1 MTMKWIGRIP
11 YSELNFEFSRSGGP
25 GGQHVNKTNSA
36 AVLRWNVDMT
46 LAFSEDQKLIL
57 QSKLRITNSG
67 EVIIRSEESRDQEK
81 NKKKC
86 LEKLDHFIE
95 KALFVPKKRKATKPS
110 RSQKEKRIK
119 SKKIRSEVKKSRSKK
134 DW

>member
-1 MTMKWIGRIP
+1 MKWVGRIP
-11 YSELNFEFSRSGGP
+11 YNELYFEFARSGGP

-36 AVLRWNVDMT
+36 AVLRWNVDAT
-46 LAFSEDQKLIL
+46 LAFSEDQKIKLQEKLKLTNTGELI
-57 QSKLRITNSG
+57 
-67 EVIIRSEESRDQEK
+67 VRSEESRDQEK

-86 LEKLDHFIE
+86 LEKLDSILE
-95 KALFVPKKRKATKPS
+95 KALFVHKKRKATKPS

-119 SKKIRSEVKKSRSKK
+119 TKKIRSDVKKSRSKK

>member
-1 MTMKWIGRIP
+1 MKWVGRIP
-11 YSELNFEFSRSGGP
+11 YNELNFEFSRSGGP

-36 AVLRWNVDMT
+36 AVLRWNVDAT
-46 LAFSEDQKLIL
+46 LAFSEDQKIRLQERLKLTNTGELI
-57 QSKLRITNSG
+57 
-67 EVIIRSEESRDQEK
+67 VRSEESRDQEK

-86 LEKLDHFIE
+86 LEKLDSILE

-110 RSQKEKRIK
+110 RAQKEKRIK
-119 SKKIRSEVKKSRSKK
+119 TKKIRSDVKKSRSKK